1 MYLPEGLCD
10 ACQMAKQKSA
20 SFTCKTK
27 TSTNEPYHMLHLDL
41 FGPVNIM
48 FVGKK
53 RYTLVIVDEYSRF
66 AWVSFLHIMD
76 ETPGI
81 LLNHVNMIED
91 GKTKKEDSKK

>member
-1 MYLPEGLCD
+1 MYLPEGPCD

-20 SFTCKTK
+20 SFTSKTK
-27 TSTNEPYHMLHLDL
+27 SSTNEPYHMLHLGL
-41 FGPVNIM
+41 FGPVNII

-66 AWVSFLHIMD
+66 TWVYFLHMKD
-76 ETPGI
+76 ETSGI
-81 LLNHVNMIED
+81 LLSHVNMIED